1 MATSAPSLRGKACIR
16 HPPHPFSWEIIMRN
30 FGKAH
35 CAATGVRLFV
45 LLVLALAANPPTRAA
60 AQSRFF
66 TFERNVDRPGLDFRN
81 APSSGASDCSFKC
94 QLENQ
99 CRAFTFVRPGVQG
112 PSGRCFLK
120 RAVPVASRNRCCTS
134 GVRRG
139 APVIID

>member
-1 MATSAPSLRGKACIR
+1 MRHVSVVGSTSVLVRVMA
-16 HPPHPFSWEIIMRN
+16 
-30 FGKAH
+30 
-35 CAATGVRLFV
+35 
-45 LLVLALAANPPTRAA
+45 LLVLALAANPPSRAA

-66 TFERNVDRPGLDFRN
+66 TFERNIDRPGLDFRN
-81 APSSGASDCSFKC
+81 VPSPGASDCSFTC

-99 CRAFTFVRPGVQG
+99 CRAWTFVRPGVQG

-134 GVRRG
+134 GIRKG